1 MTELQTIML
10 RRLSAV
16 FNVDV
21 TPAESLTGAALDTWI
36 ERLTAKE
43 QGNV

>member
-10 RRLSAV
+10 RRLGAE

-21 TPAESLTGAALDTWI
+21 APAEGLTGAALHV
-36 ERLTAKE
+36 R
-43 QGNV
+43 